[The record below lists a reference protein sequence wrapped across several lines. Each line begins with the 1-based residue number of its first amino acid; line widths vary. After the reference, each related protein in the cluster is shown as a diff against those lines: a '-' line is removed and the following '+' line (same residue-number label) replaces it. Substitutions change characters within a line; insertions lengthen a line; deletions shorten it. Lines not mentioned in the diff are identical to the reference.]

1 MIPPD
6 EVWLKRSIRCKLTT
20 PQTSFFRVWFFLG
33 ACDHDSSWCQ
43 RLCFYLFYKQQLEQ
57 PMEHTTRTKLP
68 GFGLPVNHYELHEK
82 SAFPSSLNTNDL
94 NEERTVYVFFSLAA
108 LFLLLTQPL
117 FFLSLS
123 LLKLSR
129 LALTTLREFT
139 MLHIMNYVTDKPDWR
154 TKVRQIII
162 FFLFFSSLRSIQKK
176 SIRFK

>member
-1 MIPPD
+1 
-6 EVWLKRSIRCKLTT
+6 
-20 PQTSFFRVWFFLG
+20 
-33 ACDHDSSWCQ
+33 
-43 RLCFYLFYKQQLEQ
+43 
-57 PMEHTTRTKLP
+57 MEHTTRTKLP

-94 NEERTVYVFFSLAA
+94 NEERTVYVFFFVGGS
-108 LFLLLTQPL
+108 FFFLTQPP
-117 FFLSLS
+117 FSSLSLS